1 MSALKLG
8 NAMKWYYLGLHVI
21 CFSENILQDIH
32 IAPAGAGMRRDT
44 YAKNLMLLKKK
55 DLAQRDGK
63 IIRPTTTEMARMRKT
78 GQYKKHVQFSKS
90 MSEDAVRK
98 TIQETFPVFDLS
110 GR

>member
-1 MSALKLG
+1 
-8 NAMKWYYLGLHVI
+8 MKWYYLGLHVI

-32 IAPAGAGMRRDT
+32 IAPAGAGIRRDT

-63 IIRPTTTEMARMRKT
+63 IIKPTTTEMARMRKT

>member
-1 MSALKLG
+1 MG
-8 NAMKWYYLGLHVI
+8 NAMKWYYLRLHVI
-21 CFSENILQDIH
+21 CFSENILQDTH
-32 IAPAGAGMRRDT
+32 IAPAGAGMRSDT
-44 YAKNLMLLKKK
+44 YAKNLMLLKKE

-63 IIRPTTTEMARMRKT
+63 IIMPTTNQMARMRKT

-98 TIQETFPVFDLS
+98 TIQETFPAFDLR